1 MKEKQVTLFSQLISI
16 ALLVCTIAF
25 ISLAFILPKS
35 LLPIY
40 EKSLYQYLKQP
51 LSFVESDIND
61 NIIETDIAYLY
72 VVSTNDIVYSD
83 NLSSIIKASPR
94 QILLNIKDEYGKFRY
109 LGRTYYYNTSY
120 NNDVKKISITDDKY
134 INNIRED
141 MLYRIFPVIII
152 CVLLILILIVWWSQH
167 LIKKIEH
174 LKEKVDNL
182 DNDDYVDK
190 YQFKVDDELKSLSN
204 AIDDMRLTLKQQ
216 EEYKSQMYQN
226 ISHDFKTPLT
236 VIKSYLEAIDDGMLE
251 SSDAKDVIKEQVNKL
266 EQKVHSLLYLNK
278 IDYIKN
284 LNNSYNEK
292 IDISQILNESIAK
305 FKIQRP
311 DVVWKVKIE
320 DKKTIFDGTYDMW
333 EAIIDNIL
341 NNFVRYADKMINVT
355 IKNDKIIFFNDG
367 PNIDEKIVNDI
378 FTPYKKGIKGQF
390 GLGLSIVKKT
400 VALVGYEVSVKNA
413 KKGVN
418 FIIKKAK
425 DSH

>member
-167 LIKKIEH
+167 LIKKVEH

-190 YQFKVDDELKSLSN
+190 YEYMVDDELSTLNK
-204 AIDDMRLTLKQQ
+204 AIDDMKATLKKQ
-216 EEYKSQMYQN
+216 EEYKNQMYQN

-236 VIKSYLEAIDDGMLE
+236 VIKSYVEAIEDGVQDEKSGLKII
-251 SSDAKDVIKEQVNKL
+251 KDEINKL
-266 EQKVHSLLYLNK
+266 EIKVHSLLYLNK
-278 IDYIKN
+278 LTYIKN
-284 LNNSYNEK
+284 MDNYKSDTIN
-292 IDISQILNESIAK
+292 IVDILPKSVEK
-305 FKIQRP
+305 FKVIRP
-311 DVVWKVKIE
+311 DIKWQINIA
-320 DKKTIFDGTYDMW
+320 DKKTIFNGSVDMW
-333 EAIIDNIL
+333 EAIVDNIL
-341 NNFVRYADKMINVT
+341 SNFTRYAKENV
-355 IKNDKIIFFNDG
+355 KITVKGHQITFYNDG
-367 PNIDEKIVNDI
+367 PNIDKSILNDI
-378 FTPYKKGIKGQF
+378 FTPYTKGIKGQF

-400 VALVGYEVSVKNA
+400 VSLLGYEVSVKNE
-413 KKGVN
+413 KTGIS
-418 FIIKKAK
+418 FIIK
-425 DSH
+425 